1 MANELTKFEATSY
14 CKLSEGD
21 VQLMRRIAEDLEA
34 GAYRSGFL
42 RACMLVGIDVEIDGK

>member
-1 MANELTKFEATSY
+1 MADKLTKFEATSY

-21 VQLMRRIAEDLEA
+21 VQLMRRIAEDLEE

-42 RACMLVGIDVEIDGK
+42 RACTLVGIDVETAGK